1 MLAYAKLTLY
11 SDLLTSN
18 VPDDPY
24 LARELKRYF
33 PHALAERFPDAVTH
47 HRLQREIIATMLAN
61 SIVNRGGPS
70 FVGRVADEA
79 DAEPATIARAFAVVR
94 DSFGMTALNGEIDA
108 LDAKIPGALQLE
120 LYAEVENLLLNRTIW
135 FIRNTQLAGGL
146 DELVTT
152 PARQVIEARAAAF
165 TQGGVPEALAQQI
178 ARLPLLA
185 AATDIVLI
193 ADRTGKSVEAAASA
207 YFATREFFR
216 LDAIFAAARAI
227 AAEDRFERLAVDRAV
242 DSIAAHER
250 VLIADILTHGGPKG
264 GGEAAVA
271 AWSETRKDE
280 IARVRSRL
288 QELGASGF
296 SLAKL
301 IVAASLMRDLVKE

>member
-1 MLAYAKLTLY
+1 
-11 SDLLTSN
+11 
-18 VPDDPY
+18 
-24 LARELKRYF
+24 
-33 PHALAERFPDAVTH
+33 
-47 HRLQREIIATMLAN
+47 
-61 SIVNRGGPS
+61 
-70 FVGRVADEA
+70 
-79 DAEPATIARAFAVVR
+79 
-94 DSFGMTALNGEIDA
+94 
-108 LDAKIPGALQLE
+108 
-120 LYAEVENLLLNRTIW
+120 
-135 FIRNTQLAGGL
+135 
-146 DELVTT
+146 
-152 PARQVIEARAAAF
+152 
-165 TQGGVPEALAQQI
+165 VPEALAQQI